1 MEWFFNLHG
10 GYANFT
16 IIPILV
22 YMYYQNNFCM
32 QVIKMQPQE
41 KKKMLMISISAIVL
55 YLKLKNKII
64 SC

>member
-41 KKKMLMISISAIVL
+41 KKNADDIYQCNSVIS
-55 YLKLKNKII
+55 
-64 SC
+64 